1 LVVPPVDYTAK
12 INAARKYGYSDDDI
26 VAHLVISDPKVK
38 QAVDSGYKPAEIINF
53 ISTPQQPLEQP
64 SVLEK
69 YVVDP
74 AVSTAAGFGR
84 GVGNVGLTV
93 QDYLGQGLSAVGGQD
108 FGGDFLQRDA
118 QAGQARLNKEA
129 APYQNRNPFAFGTG
143 KIAGEITGTAPA
155 ISAMASGTALAN
167 APQAA
172 NLIRSGGMTG
182 KNFFTRAFG
191 GGVGGATTTAL
202 TQPEDTAL
210 GTAIGVAVPTIA
222 APVVQKIAEVVAK
235 NAVPATEAIKDAASK
250 IYKQMDASGIR
261 IDPKI
266 TQGLAT
272 GMRNF
277 VTGTQQYLNRQH
289 TAVNN
294 VLTQLDEFAGSP
306 LSITRLNELYKDIRT
321 TAQKVSPG
329 EGSVLNDMADS
340 ISTFFDR
347 LSPKELGG
355 ASAKD
360 VVALRKANELRQRA
374 FKSETVDEI
383 LTKASTKAGRENG
396 NVSKADAIQT
406 GFQNLLSNKT
416 KMRQFSAQEKAAI
429 EKIASGNYKTKIL
442 NVLSKL
448 QPNQKLDAKALLY
461 AFGAT
466 AGNAPVA
473 AGLATAGATANVLRN
488 AMVSGQGKNLSLI
501 MRNKGPVVAANRF
514 PFPLTQTGVA
524 GGRNYYDSKKPGKKR

>member
-26 VAHLVISDPKVK
+26 VAHLVLSDPKVK
-38 QAVDSGYKPAEIINF
+38 QAVDSGYKPTEIINF
-53 ISTPQQPLEQP
+53 ISTPQQPVEQP
-64 SVLEK
+64 SVFEK
-69 YVVDP
+69 YVIDP

-84 GVGNVGLTV
+84 GVGNVGLTA

-118 QAGQARLNKEA
+118 QAGQARLNREA
-129 APYQNRNPFAFGTG
+129 APYQNRNPFAFGAG
-143 KIAGEITGTAPA
+143 KIGGEITGTAPA
-155 ISAMASGTALAN
+155 ISAMASGTALAG

-222 APVVQKIAEVVAK
+222 APAVQKIAKVVAE

-277 VTGTQQYLNRQH
+277 VTNTQRYLNNQH

-294 VLTQLDEFAGSP
+294 ALAQLDEFAGSP

-347 LSPKELGG
+347 LSPRELGG

-360 VVALRKANELRQRA
+360 VKALRKANELRQRA
-374 FKSETVDEI
+374 FKSETIDEI

-396 NVSKADAIQT
+396 AVSKADAIQT
-406 GFQNLLSNKT
+406 GFQNLLTNKT
-416 KMRQFSAQEKAAI
+416 KMRQFSAQEKAMI
-429 EKIASGNYKTKIL
+429 EKIAAGNYKTKIL
-442 NVLSKL
+442 NMISKL

-461 AFGAT
+461 TLGVT
-466 AGNAPVA
+466 TGSAPLA
-473 AGLATAGATANVLRN
+473 AGLAATGATANAFRN

-501 MRNKGPVVAANRF
+501 LRNKGPVVAANRF

-524 GGRNYYDSKKPGKKR
+524 GGRNYYDSTKPSKRR

>member
-1 LVVPPVDYTAK
+1 MPPVDYAAQ

-26 VAHLVISDPKVK
+26 VAHLVLSDPKVK
-38 QAVDSGYKPAEIINF
+38 QAVDSGYKPTEIINF
-53 ISTPQQPLEQP
+53 ISTPQQPVKQP
-64 SVLEK
+64 SVFEQ

-129 APYQNRNPFAFGTG
+129 DPYRNRNPFAFGAG
-143 KIAGEITGTAPA
+143 KIGGEVTATAPA
-155 ISAMASGTALAN
+155 ISAMAGGTTLAG
-167 APQAA
+167 APELA

-191 GGVGGATTTAL
+191 GGTTGAATTAL

-210 GTAIGVAVPTIA
+210 GTAIGVAVPAIA
-222 APVVQKIAEVVAK
+222 APVVQKITKTVAE
-235 NAVPATEAIKDAASK
+235 NAVPATEAIKAAAKK
-250 IYKQMDASGIR
+250 IYQQMDASGVR
-261 IDPKI
+261 IDPQI

-294 VLTQLDEFAGSP
+294 VLDQLDEFAGSP
-306 LSITRLNELYKDIRT
+306 LSITRLNELYKDIRLA
-321 TAQKVSPG
+321 AQRVSPG

-360 VVALRKANELRQRA
+360 VVALRKANQLRQQA
-374 FKSETVDEI
+374 YKSETIDEI
-383 LTKASTKAGRENG
+383 LKKASTKAGRENG
-396 NVSKADAIQT
+396 AVSKADAIQT
-406 GFQNLLSNKT
+406 GFQNLLDNKT
-416 KMRQFSAQEKAAI
+416 KMRQFSPQEKAMI

-442 NVLSKL
+442 NMISKL

-461 AFGAT
+461 TLGAT
-466 AGNAPVA
+466 TGSAPLA
-473 AGLATAGATANVLRN
+473 AGLAATGATANVLRN
-488 AMVSGQGKNLSLI
+488 AMVSGQGRNLSLI
-501 MRNKGPVVAANRF
+501 LRNKGPVVAANRF

-524 GGRNYYDSKKPGKKR
+524 GGRNYYNSTKPSKKR

>member
-1 LVVPPVDYTAK
+1 MRKNDPYAGLYIEEDVDPYAGLF
-12 INAARKYGYSDDDI
+12 IEE
-26 VAHLVISDPKVK
+26 VK
-38 QAVDSGYKPAEIINF
+38 
-53 ISTPQQPLEQP
+53 TPQP
-64 SVLEK
+64 SVFEQ
-69 YVVDP
+69 YVVNP

-108 FGGDFLQRDA
+108 FGGNFLQRDA
-118 QAGQARLNKEA
+118 QAGQERLNREA
-129 APYQNRNPFAFGTG
+129 AQYQNRNPFAFGAG
-143 KIAGEITGTAPA
+143 KIAGEVTGTAPA
-155 ISAMASGTALAN
+155 ISALAGGTAVAG

-222 APVVQKIAEVVAK
+222 APVVQKIATTIAK
-235 NAVPATEAIKDAASK
+235 NAVPATEAIKDAAKK
-250 IYKQMDASGIR
+250 IYEQIDASGVR
-261 IDPKI
+261 IDPQI

-294 VLTQLDEFAGSP
+294 VLDQLDEFAGSP
-306 LSITRLNELYKDIRT
+306 LSVTRLNELYKDIRT
-321 TAQKVSPG
+321 AAQKVSPG

-347 LSPKELGG
+347 LSPRQLGG
-355 ASAKD
+355 ASAND
-360 VVALRKANELRQRA
+360 VAALRKANDLRQRA
-374 FKSETVDEI
+374 FKSETIDEI
-383 LTKASTKAGRENG
+383 VRKASTKAGRENG
-396 NVSKADAIQT
+396 TVSKADAIQD
-406 GFQNLLSNKT
+406 GFQSLLNNKT
-416 KMRQFSAQEKAAI
+416 KMRQFSPQEKAEI
-429 EKIASGNYKTKIL
+429 EKIAAGNYKTKIL
-442 NVLSKL
+442 NMLSKL
-448 QPNQKLDAKALLY
+448 RPNQKLDAKALLY
-461 AFGAT
+461 TLGATTGNVPLAVGLATTGAT
-466 AGNAPVA
+466 ASA
-473 AGLATAGATANVLRN
+473 LRN

-501 MRNKGPVVAANRF
+501 LRNKGPVVAANRF

-524 GGRNYYDSKKPGKKR
+524 GGRNYYDSTKPSKKR

>member
-1 LVVPPVDYTAK
+1 MPPVDYTAQ

-26 VAHLVISDPKVK
+26 VAHLVLSDPKVK
-38 QAVDSGYKPAEIINF
+38 QAVDSGYKPTEIINF
-53 ISTPQQPLEQP
+53 ISTPQQPVEQP
-64 SVLEK
+64 SVFEK
-69 YVVDP
+69 YVVNP

-93 QDYLGQGLSAVGGQD
+93 QDYLGQGMSAEGLGSVGGNW
-108 FGGDFLQRDA
+108 LQRDA
-118 QAGQARLNKEA
+118 QAGQARLNKETA
-129 APYQNRNPFAFGTG
+129 QYQNRDPFAFGAG
-143 KIAGEITGTAPA
+143 KIAGEVTGTAPA
-155 ISAMASGTALAN
+155 ISVIAKGTALAG
-167 APQAA
+167 APEAA

-210 GTAIGVAVPTIA
+210 GTAIGMAVPAFA
-222 APVVQKIAEVVAK
+222 APVVQKIATTVAE
-235 NAVPATEAIKDAASK
+235 NAVPATEAIKDAAKK
-250 IYKQMDASGIR
+250 IYQQIDASGVR

-277 VTGTQQYLNRQH
+277 VTSTQQYLNRQH
-289 TAVNN
+289 TAVNS
-294 VLTQLDEFAGSP
+294 VLAQLDEFAGSP

-321 TAQKVSPG
+321 TAQRVSPG

-340 ISTFFDR
+340 ISNFFDR

-374 FKSETVDEI
+374 FKSETIDEI
-383 LTKASTKAGRENG
+383 ITKASTKAGRENG
-396 NVSKADAIQT
+396 TVSKADAIQT
-406 GFQNLLSNKT
+406 GFQNLLGNKT

-448 QPNQKLDAKALLY
+448 QPNQKIDAKALLY

-466 AGNAPVA
+466 AGNAPLA
-473 AGLATAGATANVLRN
+473 AGLATTGATANVLRN

-501 MRNKGPVVAANRF
+501 LRNKGPVVAANRF

-524 GGRNYYDSKKPGKKR
+524 GGRNYYDSTKPSKRR

>member
-1 LVVPPVDYTAK
+1 MPPVDYTAQ

-38 QAVDSGYKPAEIINF
+38 QAVDSGYKPTEIINF
-53 ISTPQQPLEQP
+53 ISTPQKPVEQP
-64 SVLEK
+64 SVFEQ

-108 FGGDFLQRDA
+108 FGGNFLQRDA
-118 QAGQARLNKEA
+118 QAGQERLNREA
-129 APYQNRNPFAFGTG
+129 AQYQNRNPFAFGAG
-143 KIAGEITGTAPA
+143 KIAGEVTGTAPA
-155 ISAMASGTALAN
+155 ISALAGGTAVAG

-222 APVVQKIAEVVAK
+222 APVVQKIAKVVAE
-235 NAVPATEAIKDAASK
+235 NAVPATEAIKAAASK

-261 IDPKI
+261 IDPQI

-294 VLTQLDEFAGSP
+294 ILDQLDEFAGSP
-306 LSITRLNELYKDIRT
+306 LSITRLNELYKDIRS

-329 EGSVLNDMADS
+329 ESSVLNNMADS

-347 LSPKELGG
+347 LSPRELGG

-360 VVALRKANELRQRA
+360 VAALRKANELRQRA
-374 FKSETVDEI
+374 FKSETIDEI

-406 GFQNLLSNKT
+406 GFQNLLDNKT

-466 AGNAPVA
+466 AGSVPLA
-473 AGLATAGATANVLRN
+473 AGLATTGATANVLRN

-501 MRNKGPVVAANRF
+501 LRNKGPVVAANRF

-524 GGRNYYDSKKPGKKR
+524 GGRNYYDSKKSSKKR

>member
-1 LVVPPVDYTAK
+1 MPPVDYTAK

-26 VAHLVISDPKVK
+26 VEHLVLSDPKVK
-38 QAVDSGYKPAEIINF
+38 QAVDSGYKPTEIINF
-53 ISTPQQPLEQP
+53 ISTPQQPVEQP
-64 SVLEK
+64 SVFEK
-69 YVVDP
+69 YVADP

-118 QAGQARLNKEA
+118 QAGQARLNREA
-129 APYQNRNPFAFGTG
+129 APYQNRNPFAFGAG
-143 KIAGEITGTAPA
+143 KIGGEITGTAPA
-155 ISAMASGTALAN
+155 ISVIARGTAAAG
-167 APQAA
+167 APEAA

-182 KNFFTRAFG
+182 KNFFTRGFG

-222 APVVQKIAEVVAK
+222 APVVQKIAKTVAE

-277 VTGTQQYLNRQH
+277 VTNTQQYLNNQH

-294 VLTQLDEFAGSP
+294 ALAQLDEFAGSP

-347 LSPKELGG
+347 LSPRELGG

-374 FKSETVDEI
+374 FKSETIDEI
-383 LTKASTKAGRENG
+383 ITKASTKAGRENG
-396 NVSKADAIQT
+396 TVSKADAIQD
-406 GFQNLLSNKT
+406 GFRNLLGNKT

-429 EKIASGNYKTKIL
+429 EKIASGNYKTKVL
-442 NVLSKL
+442 NWLSKL

-473 AGLATAGATANVLRN
+473 AGLATTGAAANALRN

>member
-1 LVVPPVDYTAK
+1 MRKDDPYAGLYIEEDVDPYAGLF
-12 INAARKYGYSDDDI
+12 IEE
-26 VAHLVISDPKVK
+26 VK
-38 QAVDSGYKPAEIINF
+38 
-53 ISTPQQPLEQP
+53 TPQRPVEQP
-64 SVLEK
+64 SVFEQ
-69 YVVDP
+69 YVADP

-118 QAGQARLNKEA
+118 QAGQARLNREA
-129 APYQNRNPFAFGTG
+129 AQYQNRNPFAFGAG
-143 KIAGEITGTAPA
+143 KIGGEITGTAPA
-155 ISAMASGTALAN
+155 ISVIARGTTLAG
-167 APQAA
+167 APELA

-222 APVVQKIAEVVAK
+222 APAVQKIAKVVAE
-235 NAVPATEAIKDAASK
+235 NAVPATEAIKAAASK

-261 IDPKI
+261 IDPQI

-277 VTGTQQYLNRQH
+277 VTNTQQYLNNRH
-289 TAVNN
+289 KEVNN
-294 VLTQLDEFAGSP
+294 VLAQLDEFAGSP
-306 LSITRLNELYKDIRT
+306 LSVSRLNELYKDIRIA
-321 TAQKVSPG
+321 AQRVSPG

-347 LSPKELGG
+347 LSPRQLGG

-360 VVALRKANELRQRA
+360 VAALRQANELRHRA
-374 FKSETVDEI
+374 FKSETIDEI

-396 NVSKADAIQT
+396 TISKADAIQD
-406 GFQNLLSNKT
+406 GFQKLLDNKT
-416 KMRQFSAQEKAAI
+416 KMRQFSPQEKAMI
-429 EKIASGNYKTKIL
+429 EKIAAGNYKTKIL
-442 NVLSKL
+442 NMISKL

-461 AFGAT
+461 TLGAT
-466 AGNAPVA
+466 TGSAPLA
-473 AGLATAGATANVLRN
+473 AGLAATGVTANAFRN

-501 MRNKGPVVAANRF
+501 LRNKGPVVAANRF

-524 GGRNYYDSKKPGKKR
+524 GGRNYYDSTKPSKRR

>member
-1 LVVPPVDYTAK
+1 
-12 INAARKYGYSDDDI
+12 
-26 VAHLVISDPKVK
+26 
-38 QAVDSGYKPAEIINF
+38 
-53 ISTPQQPLEQP
+53 
-64 SVLEK
+64 
-69 YVVDP
+69 
-74 AVSTAAGFGR
+74 
-84 GVGNVGLTV
+84 
-93 QDYLGQGLSAVGGQD
+93 
-108 FGGDFLQRDA
+108 
-118 QAGQARLNKEA
+118 
-129 APYQNRNPFAFGTG
+129 
-143 KIAGEITGTAPA
+143 
-155 ISAMASGTALAN
+155 
-167 APQAA
+167 
-172 NLIRSGGMTG
+172 
-182 KNFFTRAFG
+182 
-191 GGVGGATTTAL
+191 
-202 TQPEDTAL
+202 
-210 GTAIGVAVPTIA
+210 
-222 APVVQKIAEVVAK
+222 
-235 NAVPATEAIKDAASK
+235 
-250 IYKQMDASGIR
+250 
-261 IDPKI
+261 
-266 TQGLAT
+266 
-272 GMRNF
+272 MRNF

-294 VLTQLDEFAGSP
+294 VLAQLDEFAGSP

-374 FKSETVDEI
+374 FKSETIDEI

-406 GFQNLLSNKT
+406 GFQNLLNNKT

-466 AGNAPVA
+466 AGNAPLA
-473 AGLATAGATANVLRN
+473 AGLATTGATANVLRN

-501 MRNKGPVVAANRF
+501 MRNKGPVIAANRF
-514 PFPLTQTGVA
+514 FSHSRKLASREAETITSVQNPVKGA
-524 GGRNYYDSKKPGKKR
+524 NNGYYRRNTSAA

>member
-1 LVVPPVDYTAK
+1 M
-12 INAARKYGYSDDDI
+12 S
-26 VAHLVISDPKVK
+26 
-38 QAVDSGYKPAEIINF
+38 AE
-53 ISTPQQPLEQP
+53 
-64 SVLEK
+64 
-69 YVVDP
+69 
-74 AVSTAAGFGR
+74 
-84 GVGNVGLTV
+84 GL
-93 QDYLGQGLSAVGGQD
+93 GSVGGNW
-108 FGGDFLQRDA
+108 LQRDA
-118 QAGQARLNKEA
+118 QAGQARLNKETA
-129 APYQNRNPFAFGTG
+129 QYQNRNPFAFGVG
-143 KIAGEITGTAPA
+143 KIGGEITGTAPA
-155 ISAMASGTALAN
+155 ISALAGGTALAG
-167 APQAA
+167 APEAA

-182 KNFFTRAFG
+182 KNAFTRAFG

-210 GTAIGVAVPTIA
+210 GTAIGMAVPAFA
-222 APVVQKIAEVVAK
+222 APVVQKVATTVAK
-235 NAVPATEAIKDAASK
+235 NAVPATEAIKDAAKK
-250 IYKQMDASGIR
+250 IYQQIDASGVR

-294 VLTQLDEFAGSP
+294 VLDQLDEFAGSP

-374 FKSETVDEI
+374 FKSETIDEI

-396 NVSKADAIQT
+396 TVSKADAIQT
-406 GFQNLLSNKT
+406 GFQNLLGNKT

-442 NVLSKL
+442 NMLSKL

-461 AFGAT
+461 ALGAT
-466 AGNAPVA
+466 AGNAPLA

-501 MRNKGPVVAANRF
+501 LRNKGPVVAANRF

-524 GGRNYYDSKKPGKKR
+524 GGRNYYDSKKPSKKR